1 MIKKRRVRLL
11 VFLTVML
18 LSMTVFSSIALA
30 DGSERTEPVEITPQP
45 TVAPTPVPTPA
56 THGSAFTNAGN
67 MALVDNL
74 FAENTNKQFI
84 TVESKNGQLFYIV
97 IDYDA
102 VQNEETDS
110 YAVHFLNMVDEA
122 DLMALLEELDIDV
135 PDKTPEPTPTP
146 KPTVEVVPE
155 PEEPGG
161 MSSGILLIVFALLVG
176 GVILYYFK
184 VIKKKPKQKV
194 PSYTD
199 EYAMDDEDDI
209 WEKEV

>member
-11 VFLTVML
+11 TFLTVML
-18 LSMTVFSSIALA
+18 LSMTVFSSVALA
-30 DGSERTEPVEITPQP
+30 DGSEKKEPVETPQP
-45 TVAPTPVPTPA
+45 TVAPTPMPTPVSQ
-56 THGSAFTNAGN
+56 GSAFTNEGN
-67 MALVDNL
+67 MSLVDNL
-74 FAENTNKQFI
+74 FAKNTNKQFI

-102 VQNEETDS
+102 VMNEETES
-110 YAVHFLNMVDEA
+110 YEVHLLNMVDEA
-122 DLMALLEELDIDV
+122 DLMVLLEELDIEI
-135 PDKTPEPTPTP
+135 PDKTPEPTP

-161 MSSGILLIVFALLVG
+161 MNSGILLIVFVLLVG
-176 GVILYYFK
+176 GVVLYYFK

-199 EYAMDDEDDI
+199 EYDMDDDDI

>member
-1 MIKKRRVRLL
+1 MIKRKRIALL
-11 VFLTVML
+11 FITVML
-18 LSMTVFSSIALA
+18 LSMTVFSSVALA
-30 DGSERTEPVEITPQP
+30 DGSERTEPVETPQP
-45 TVAPTPVPTPA
+45 TAAPTPVPTPA
-56 THGSAFTNAGN
+56 TQGNAFTNEGN

-102 VQNEETDS
+102 VQNEGTDS

-122 DLMALLEELDIDV
+122 DLMALLEELDIDIPV
-135 PDKTPEPTPTP
+135 KTPGPTPTP

-155 PEEPGG
+155 PEEPDG
-161 MSSGILLIVFALLVG
+161 MSGGVLLLIFALLVG

-194 PSYTD
+194 PFYTD
-199 EYAMDDEDDI
+199 EYDMDDDDI

>member
-1 MIKKRRVRLL
+1 MIKKRRVKLL
-11 VFLTVML
+11 AFLTVML
-18 LSMTVFSSIALA
+18 LSMTVFSSAALA
-30 DGSERTEPVEITPQP
+30 DGSERTEPVETPQP

-56 THGSAFTNAGN
+56 TQGSAFTNEGN
-67 MALVDNL
+67 MSLVDNL
-74 FAENTNKQFI
+74 FAKNTNKQFI

-102 VQNEETDS
+102 VQNEETES
-110 YAVHFLNMVDEA
+110 YEVHFLNMVDEA

-161 MSSGILLIVFALLVG
+161 MNSGILLIVFALLVG
-176 GVILYYFK
+176 GVVLYYFK
-184 VIKKKPKQKV
+184 VIKKKPKQQV

-199 EYAMDDEDDI
+199 EYDMDDDDI

>member
-1 MIKKRRVRLL
+1 MIKKRRVQLL
-11 VFLTVML
+11 AFLAVML
-18 LSMTVFSSIALA
+18 LSMTVFSSVALA
-30 DGSERTEPVEITPQP
+30 DGSERTEPVETPQP
-45 TVAPTPVPTPA
+45 TVAPTPMPTPA
-56 THGSAFTNAGN
+56 TQGSAFTNEGN

-102 VQNEETDS
+102 VQNGETES
-110 YAVHFLNMVDEA
+110 YEVHFLNMVDEA
-122 DLMALLEELDIDV
+122 DLMALLEDLDIEI

-161 MSSGILLIVFALLVG
+161 MNSGILLIVFALLVG
-176 GVILYYFK
+176 GVVLYYFK
-184 VIKKKPKQKV
+184 VIKKKTKQKV

-199 EYAMDDEDDI
+199 EYDMDDDDI

>member
-1 MIKKRRVRLL
+1 MIKKHRVRLL
-11 VFLTVML
+11 AFLTVML
-18 LSMTVFSSIALA
+18 LSMTVFSSVALA
-30 DGSERTEPVEITPQP
+30 DGSERTEPAETPQP

-56 THGSAFTNAGN
+56 TQGSAFTNEGN

-74 FAENTNKQFI
+74 FSKNTNKQFI

-102 VQNEETDS
+102 VMNEETES
-110 YAVHFLNMVDEA
+110 YEVHLLNMVDEA
-122 DLMALLEELDIDV
+122 DLMVLLEELDIEI

-155 PEEPGG
+155 PEEPGV
-161 MSSGILLIVFALLVG
+161 MNSGILLIVFVLLVG
-176 GVILYYFK
+176 GVVLYYFK

-194 PSYTD
+194 LSYTD
-199 EYAMDDEDDI
+199 EYDMDDDDI

>member
-1 MIKKRRVRLL
+1 MIKKHRVRLL
-11 VFLTVML
+11 AFLTVML
-18 LSMTVFSSIALA
+18 LSMTVFSSVALA
-30 DGSERTEPVEITPQP
+30 DGSEKKEPVETPQP
-45 TVAPTPVPTPA
+45 TVAPTPVPTPVSQ
-56 THGSAFTNAGN
+56 GSAFTNEGN
-67 MALVDNL
+67 MSLVDNL
-74 FAENTNKQFI
+74 FAKNTNKQFI

-102 VQNEETDS
+102 VQNEETES
-110 YAVHFLNMVDEA
+110 YEVHFLNMVDEA
-122 DLMALLEELDIDV
+122 DLMALLEELDIEI
-135 PDKTPEPTPTP
+135 PDKPPEPTPTP

-161 MSSGILLIVFALLVG
+161 MNSSILLIVFALLVG
-176 GVILYYFK
+176 GVVLYYFK

-199 EYAMDDEDDI
+199 EYDMDDDDI

>member
-1 MIKKRRVRLL
+1 MIKRKRIALL
-11 VFLTVML
+11 FITVML
-18 LSMTVFSSIALA
+18 LSMTVFSSVALA
-30 DGSERTEPVEITPQP
+30 DGSERTEPVETPQP
-45 TVAPTPVPTPA
+45 TAEPTPMPTPA
-56 THGSAFTNAGN
+56 TQGSAFTNEGN
-67 MALVDNL
+67 MVLVDNL

-102 VQNEETDS
+102 AQNEETGS

-122 DLMALLEELDIDV
+122 DLIALLEELDIDIPV
-135 PDKTPEPTPTP
+135 KTPGPTPTP

-155 PEEPGG
+155 PEEPDG
-161 MSSGILLIVFALLVG
+161 MSGGVLLLIFALLVG
-176 GVILYYFK
+176 GVVLYYFK

-194 PSYTD
+194 PFYTD
-199 EYAMDDEDDI
+199 EYDMDDDDI

>member
-1 MIKKRRVRLL
+1 MIKRKRIALL
-11 VFLTVML
+11 FITVML
-18 LSMTVFSSIALA
+18 LSMTVFSSVALA
-30 DGSERTEPVEITPQP
+30 DGSERTEPAETPQP
-45 TVAPTPVPTPA
+45 IIAPTPVPTPA
-56 THGSAFTNAGN
+56 TQGSAFTNEGN

-74 FAENTNKQFI
+74 FSKNTNKQFI

-146 KPTVEVVPE
+146 KPTVEVITE
-155 PEEPGG
+155 PEEPDG
-161 MSSGILLIVFALLVG
+161 MNGGILLIVFALLVG
-176 GVILYYFK
+176 GVIFYYFK

-199 EYAMDDEDDI
+199 EYDMDDDDI

>member
-11 VFLTVML
+11 AFLTVML

-30 DGSERTEPVEITPQP
+30 DGSERTEPMETPQ
-45 TVAPTPVPTPA
+45 TTAAPTPVPTPA
-56 THGSAFTNAGN
+56 TQGSAFNNEGN

-84 TVESKNGQLFYIV
+84 TVESKSGQLFYIV

-155 PEEPGG
+155 HEEPGDMNG
-161 MSSGILLIVFALLVG
+161 GILLIVFALLVG
-176 GVILYYFK
+176 GVVLYYFK

-199 EYAMDDEDDI
+199 EYDMDDDDI

>member
-11 VFLTVML
+11 AFLTVML
-18 LSMTVFSSIALA
+18 LSMTVFSSVALA
-30 DGSERTEPVEITPQP
+30 DGSERTEPVETPQP
-45 TVAPTPVPTPA
+45 TVTPTPVPTPA
-56 THGSAFTNAGN
+56 TQGSAFTNEGN
-67 MALVDNL
+67 MSLVDNL
-74 FAENTNKQFI
+74 FAKNTNKQFI

-102 VQNEETDS
+102 VQNEETES
-110 YAVHFLNMVDEA
+110 YEVHFLNMVDEA
-122 DLMALLEELDIDV
+122 DLMALLEELDIEI

-161 MSSGILLIVFALLVG
+161 MNSGILLIVFVLLVG
-176 GVILYYFK
+176 GVVLYYLK

-199 EYAMDDEDDI
+199 EYDMDDDDI

>member
-1 MIKKRRVRLL
+1 MIKKHRVRLL
-11 VFLTVML
+11 AFLTVML
-18 LSMTVFSSIALA
+18 LSMTVFSSVALA
-30 DGSERTEPVEITPQP
+30 DGSERTEPVETPQP

-56 THGSAFTNAGN
+56 TQGSAFTNEGN
-67 MALVDNL
+67 LALVDNL

-102 VQNEETDS
+102 VQNEETES
-110 YAVHFLNMVDEA
+110 YEVHFLNMVDEA
-122 DLMALLEELDIDV
+122 DLMALLEELDIEI

-161 MSSGILLIVFALLVG
+161 MNSGILLIVFALLVG
-176 GVILYYFK
+176 GVVLYYFK

-194 PSYTD
+194 LSYTD
-199 EYAMDDEDDI
+199 EYDMDDDDI

>member
-11 VFLTVML
+11 TFLTVML
-18 LSMTVFSSIALA
+18 LSMTVFSSVALA
-30 DGSERTEPVEITPQP
+30 DGSEKKEPVETPQP
-45 TVAPTPVPTPA
+45 TVAPTPVPTPVSQ
-56 THGSAFTNAGN
+56 GSAFTNEGN
-67 MALVDNL
+67 MSLVDNL
-74 FAENTNKQFI
+74 FAKNTNKQFI

-102 VQNEETDS
+102 VMNEETES
-110 YAVHFLNMVDEA
+110 YEVHLLNMVDEA
-122 DLMALLEELDIDV
+122 DLMVLLEELDIEI

-161 MSSGILLIVFALLVG
+161 MNSGILLIVFVLLVG
-176 GVILYYFK
+176 GVVLYYFK

-199 EYAMDDEDDI
+199 EYDMDDDDI

>member
-11 VFLTVML
+11 TFLTVML
-18 LSMTVFSSIALA
+18 LSMTVFSSVALA
-30 DGSERTEPVEITPQP
+30 DGSERTEPVETPQP

-56 THGSAFTNAGN
+56 TQGSAFTNEGN

-74 FAENTNKQFI
+74 FSKNTNKQFI

-146 KPTVEVVPE
+146 KPTVEVITE
-155 PEEPGG
+155 PEEPDG
-161 MSSGILLIVFALLVG
+161 MNGGILLIVFALLVG
-176 GVILYYFK
+176 GVIFYYFK

-199 EYAMDDEDDI
+199 EYDMDDDDI

>member
-11 VFLTVML
+11 TFLTVML
-18 LSMTVFSSIALA
+18 LSMTVFSSVALA
-30 DGSERTEPVEITPQP
+30 DGSERTEPVETPQP
-45 TVAPTPVPTPA
+45 TAVPTPVSTPA
-56 THGSAFTNAGN
+56 TQGNAFTNEGN

-102 VQNEETDS
+102 VQNEETES

-122 DLMALLEELDIDV
+122 DLMALLEELDIEI

-155 PEEPGG
+155 PDESGG
-161 MSSGILLIVFALLVG
+161 MNSGILLIVFALLVG
-176 GVILYYFK
+176 GVVFYYFK

-199 EYAMDDEDDI
+199 EYDMDDDDI

>member
-1 MIKKRRVRLL
+1 MIKKHRVRLL
-11 VFLTVML
+11 AFLTVML
-18 LSMTVFSSIALA
+18 LSMTVFSSVALA
-30 DGSERTEPVEITPQP
+30 DGSERTEPVETPQP

-56 THGSAFTNAGN
+56 TQGSAFTNEGN

-74 FAENTNKQFI
+74 FTENTNKQFI

-102 VQNEETDS
+102 VQNEETES
-110 YAVHFLNMVDEA
+110 YEVHFLNMVDEA
-122 DLMALLEELDIDV
+122 DLMALLEELDIDIPV
-135 PDKTPEPTPTP
+135 KTPEPTPTP

-155 PEEPGG
+155 PEEPNG
-161 MSSGILLIVFALLVG
+161 MSGGILLIVFALLVG
-176 GVILYYFK
+176 GVVLYYFK
-184 VIKKKPKQKV
+184 VIKNKPKQKV

-199 EYAMDDEDDI
+199 EYDMDDDDI

>member
-1 MIKKRRVRLL
+1 
-11 VFLTVML
+11 
-18 LSMTVFSSIALA
+18 
-30 DGSERTEPVEITPQP
+30 
-45 TVAPTPVPTPA
+45 
-56 THGSAFTNAGN
+56 

-74 FAENTNKQFI
+74 FVKNTNKQFI

-122 DLMALLEELDIDV
+122 DLMTLLEELDIEI

-155 PEEPGG
+155 PEETNG
-161 MSSGILLIVFALLVG
+161 MNGGILLIVFALLVG
-176 GVILYYFK
+176 GVVLYYFK

-199 EYAMDDEDDI
+199 KYDMDDDDI

>member
-11 VFLTVML
+11 TFLTVML
-18 LSMTVFSSIALA
+18 LSMTVFSSVALA
-30 DGSERTEPVEITPQP
+30 DGSEKKEPVETPQP
-45 TVAPTPVPTPA
+45 TVAPTPVPTPVSQ
-56 THGSAFTNAGN
+56 GSVFTNEGN
-67 MALVDNL
+67 MSLVDNL

-102 VQNEETDS
+102 VQNEETES
-110 YAVHFLNMVDEA
+110 YEVHFLNMVDEA

-155 PEEPGG
+155 PEETNGMNGG
-161 MSSGILLIVFALLVG
+161 VLLIVFALLVG

-199 EYAMDDEDDI
+199 EYDMDDDDI
-209 WEKEV
+209 

>member
-1 MIKKRRVRLL
+1 MIKKRCVRLL
-11 VFLTVML
+11 AFLTVML
-18 LSMTVFSSIALA
+18 LSMTVFSSVALA
-30 DGSERTEPVEITPQP
+30 DGSERTEPVETPQP

-56 THGSAFTNAGN
+56 TQGSAFTNEGN
-67 MALVDNL
+67 MSLVDNL

-122 DLMALLEELDIDV
+122 DLMALLEELDIGV

-161 MSSGILLIVFALLVG
+161 MNSGILLIVFALLVG

-184 VIKKKPKQKV
+184 VIKKKSKQKV

-199 EYAMDDEDDI
+199 EYNMDDDDI
-209 WEKEV
+209 WEKEL

>member
-1 MIKKRRVRLL
+1 MIKRKRISLL
-11 VFLTVML
+11 FMTVML
-18 LSMTVFSSIALA
+18 LSMTVFSSVALA
-30 DGSERTEPVEITPQP
+30 DGSERTEPVETPQP
-45 TVAPTPVPTPA
+45 TVAPTPVPTPVSQ
-56 THGSAFTNAGN
+56 GSAFTNEGN
-67 MALVDNL
+67 MSLVDNL

-102 VQNEETDS
+102 VQNAETES
-110 YAVHFLNMVDEA
+110 YEVHFLNMVDEA
-122 DLMALLEELDIDV
+122 DLMALLEELDIDI

-146 KPTVEVVPE
+146 KPTVEVITE
-155 PEEPGG
+155 PEEPDG
-161 MSSGILLIVFALLVG
+161 MNGGILLIVFALLVG
-176 GVILYYFK
+176 GVVLYYFK

-199 EYAMDDEDDI
+199 EYDMDDDDI

>member
-18 LSMTVFSSIALA
+18 LSMTVFSSAALA
-30 DGSERTEPVEITPQP
+30 DGSERTEPVETPQP
-45 TVAPTPVPTPA
+45 TVVPTPVPTPA
-56 THGSAFTNAGN
+56 TQSNAFTNEGN
-67 MALVDNL
+67 MSLVDNL
-74 FAENTNKQFI
+74 FAKNTNKQFI

-122 DLMALLEELDIDV
+122 DLMALLEEMDIDI
-135 PDKTPEPTPTP
+135 PAKTPEPTPAPTS
-146 KPTVEVVPE
+146 TVEVVPE

-161 MSSGILLIVFALLVG
+161 MNSGILLIIFALLVG

-199 EYAMDDEDDI
+199 EYEMDDDDI

>member
-11 VFLTVML
+11 TFLTVML
-18 LSMTVFSSIALA
+18 LSMTVFSSVALA
-30 DGSERTEPVEITPQP
+30 DGSEKKEPVETPQP
-45 TVAPTPVPTPA
+45 TVAPTPVPTPVSQ
-56 THGSAFTNAGN
+56 GSAFTNEGN
-67 MALVDNL
+67 MSLVDNL
-74 FAENTNKQFI
+74 FAKNTNKQFI

-102 VQNEETDS
+102 VMNEETES
-110 YAVHFLNMVDEA
+110 YEVHLLNMVDEA
-122 DLMALLEELDIDV
+122 DLMVLLEELDIEI
-135 PDKTPEPTPTP
+135 PDKTPEPTP

-161 MSSGILLIVFALLVG
+161 MNSGILLIVFVLLVG
-176 GVILYYFK
+176 GVVLYYFK

-199 EYAMDDEDDI
+199 EYDMDDDDI

>member
-1 MIKKRRVRLL
+1 MIKKHRVRLL
-11 VFLTVML
+11 AFLTVML
-18 LSMTVFSSIALA
+18 LSMTVFSSAALA
-30 DGSERTEPVEITPQP
+30 DGSERTEPVETPQP
-45 TVAPTPVPTPA
+45 TVVPTPVPTPA
-56 THGSAFTNAGN
+56 TQGSAFTNEGN
-67 MALVDNL
+67 MFLVDNL
-74 FAENTNKQFI
+74 FAKNTNKQFI

-122 DLMALLEELDIDV
+122 DLMALLEELDIEI

-161 MSSGILLIVFALLVG
+161 MNSGILLIVFVLLVG
-176 GVILYYFK
+176 GVVLYYFK

-199 EYAMDDEDDI
+199 EYDMDDDDI

>member
-1 MIKKRRVRLL
+1 MIKRKRIALL
-11 VFLTVML
+11 FITVML
-18 LSMTVFSSIALA
+18 LSMTVFSSVALA
-30 DGSERTEPVEITPQP
+30 DGSERTEPVETPQ
-45 TVAPTPVPTPA
+45 TTAVPTPVPTPVA
-56 THGSAFTNAGN
+56 QGSAFANEGN

-74 FAENTNKQFI
+74 FSENTNKQFI

-102 VQNEETDS
+102 VQNEETES
-110 YAVHFLNMVDEA
+110 YEVHFLNMVDEA
-122 DLMALLEELDIDV
+122 DLMALLEEMDIDIPV
-135 PDKTPEPTPTP
+135 KTPEPTPAPT
-146 KPTVEVVPE
+146 PTVEVVPKPDE
-155 PEEPGG
+155 PDGMNGG
-161 MSSGILLIVFALLVG
+161 VLFIVFALLVG

-199 EYAMDDEDDI
+199 EYDMDDDDI

>member
-11 VFLTVML
+11 AFLTVML
-18 LSMTVFSSIALA
+18 LSMTVFSSVALA
-30 DGSERTEPVEITPQP
+30 DGSERTEPVETPQP
-45 TVAPTPVPTPA
+45 TVTPTPVPTPA
-56 THGSAFTNAGN
+56 TQGNAFTNEGN

-74 FAENTNKQFI
+74 FAKNTNKQFI

-122 DLMALLEELDIDV
+122 DLMALLEELDIEI

-155 PEEPGG
+155 PDEPDG
-161 MSSGILLIVFALLVG
+161 MNGSVLLIVFALLVA
-176 GVILYYFK
+176 GVVLYYFN

-199 EYAMDDEDDI
+199 EYDMDDDDI

>member
-1 MIKKRRVRLL
+1 MIKRKRIALL
-11 VFLTVML
+11 FITVML
-18 LSMTVFSSIALA
+18 LSMTVFSSVALA
-30 DGSERTEPVEITPQP
+30 DGSERTEPVETSQP
-45 TVAPTPVPTPA
+45 TAEPTPMPTPA
-56 THGSAFTNAGN
+56 TQGNVFTNEGN
-67 MALVDNL
+67 MVLVDNL

-122 DLMALLEELDIDV
+122 DLMALLEELDIEIH
-135 PDKTPEPTPTP
+135 DKPPEPTPVPT
-146 KPTVEVVPE
+146 PTVEVVPE
-155 PEEPGG
+155 PEESDG
-161 MSSGILLIVFALLVG
+161 MSSGVLLIVFALLVG
-176 GVILYYFK
+176 GVVLYYFK

-199 EYAMDDEDDI
+199 EYDMDDDYI
-209 WEKEV
+209 WIT

>member
-11 VFLTVML
+11 TFLTVML
-18 LSMTVFSSIALA
+18 LSMTVFSSVALA
-30 DGSERTEPVEITPQP
+30 DGSERTEPVETPQP

-56 THGSAFTNAGN
+56 TQGNAFNNEGN

-74 FAENTNKQFI
+74 FAKNTNKQFI

-102 VQNEETDS
+102 VQNEETES
-110 YAVHFLNMVDEA
+110 YEVHFLNMVDET
-122 DLMALLEELDIDV
+122 DLTNLLEELDIEI

-155 PEEPGG
+155 PEEPGDMNG
-161 MSSGILLIVFALLVG
+161 GILLIVFVLLVG
-176 GVILYYFK
+176 GVVFYYFK

-199 EYAMDDEDDI
+199 EYDMDDDDI

>member
-1 MIKKRRVRLL
+1 MIKKHRVRLL
-11 VFLTVML
+11 AFLTVML
-18 LSMTVFSSIALA
+18 LSMTVFSSVALA
-30 DGSERTEPVEITPQP
+30 DGSERTEPAETPQP

-56 THGSAFTNAGN
+56 TQGSAFTNEGN

-74 FAENTNKQFI
+74 FSKNTNKQFI

-146 KPTVEVVPE
+146 KPTVEVITE
-155 PEEPGG
+155 PEEPDG
-161 MSSGILLIVFALLVG
+161 MNGGILLIVFALLVG
-176 GVILYYFK
+176 GVIFYYFK

-199 EYAMDDEDDI
+199 EYDMDDDDI

>member
-11 VFLTVML
+11 AFLTVML
-18 LSMTVFSSIALA
+18 LSMTVFSSAALA
-30 DGSERTEPVEITPQP
+30 DGSERTEPVETPQP

-56 THGSAFTNAGN
+56 TQGSAFTNEGN

-74 FAENTNKQFI
+74 FVKNTNKQFI

-110 YAVHFLNMVDEA
+110 YAVHFLNMVDAA
-122 DLMALLEELDIDV
+122 DLMTLLEELDIEI

-155 PEEPGG
+155 PEETNG
-161 MSSGILLIVFALLVG
+161 MNGGILLIVFALLVG
-176 GVILYYFK
+176 GVVLYYFK

-194 PSYTD
+194 PSYAD
-199 EYAMDDEDDI
+199 EYDMDDDDI

>member
-11 VFLTVML
+11 AFLTVML
-18 LSMTVFSSIALA
+18 LSMTVFSSAALA
-30 DGSERTEPVEITPQP
+30 DGSERTEPVETPQP

-56 THGSAFTNAGN
+56 TQGSAFTNEGN

-74 FAENTNKQFI
+74 FVKNTNKQFI

-110 YAVHFLNMVDEA
+110 YAVHFLNMADEA
-122 DLMALLEELDIDV
+122 DLMTLLEELDIEI

-155 PEEPGG
+155 PEETNG
-161 MSSGILLIVFALLVG
+161 MNGGILLIVFALLVG
-176 GVILYYFK
+176 GVVLYYFK

-199 EYAMDDEDDI
+199 EYDMDDDDI

>member
-11 VFLTVML
+11 AFLTVML
-18 LSMTVFSSIALA
+18 LSMTVFSSAALA
-30 DGSERTEPVEITPQP
+30 DGSERTEPVETPQP

-56 THGSAFTNAGN
+56 TQGSAFTNEGN

-74 FAENTNKQFI
+74 FSKNTNKQFI

-146 KPTVEVVPE
+146 KPTVEVITE
-155 PEEPGG
+155 PEEPDG
-161 MSSGILLIVFALLVG
+161 MNGGILLIVFALLVG
-176 GVILYYFK
+176 GVIFYYFK

-199 EYAMDDEDDI
+199 EYDMDDDDI

>member
-11 VFLTVML
+11 TFLTVML
-18 LSMTVFSSIALA
+18 LSMTVFSSVALA
-30 DGSERTEPVEITPQP
+30 DGSERTEPVETPQP
-45 TVAPTPVPTPA
+45 TAVPTPVPTPI
-56 THGSAFTNAGN
+56 TQGSAYTNEGN

-74 FAENTNKQFI
+74 FAKNTNKQFI

-135 PDKTPEPTPTP
+135 PDTTPESTPTP

-155 PEEPGG
+155 PEEPDG
-161 MSSGILLIVFALLVG
+161 MSGGVLLIVFALLVG

-184 VIKKKPKQKV
+184 VIKKKPKHKM

-199 EYAMDDEDDI
+199 EYDMDDDDI
-209 WEKEV
+209 REKEV

>member
-1 MIKKRRVRLL
+1 MIKKRRVRMLA
-11 VFLTVML
+11 FLTVML
-18 LSMTVFSSIALA
+18 LSMTVFSSVALA
-30 DGSERTEPVEITPQP
+30 DGSERTEPVETPQP
-45 TVAPTPVPTPA
+45 TVVPTPVPTPA
-56 THGSAFTNAGN
+56 TQGSAFTNEGN

-84 TVESKNGQLFYIV
+84 TVESKSGQLFYIV

-146 KPTVEVVPE
+146 KPTVEVITE
-155 PEEPGG
+155 PEEPDG
-161 MSSGILLIVFALLVG
+161 MNGGILLIVFALLVG
-176 GVILYYFK
+176 GVIFYYFK

-199 EYAMDDEDDI
+199 EYDMDDDDI

>member
-11 VFLTVML
+11 TFLTVML
-18 LSMTVFSSIALA
+18 LSMTVFSSVALA
-30 DGSERTEPVEITPQP
+30 DGSERTEPVETPQP
-45 TVAPTPVPTPA
+45 TVAPTPIPTPA
-56 THGSAFTNAGN
+56 TQGSAFTNEGN

-102 VQNEETDS
+102 VMNEETKS
-110 YAVHFLNMVDEA
+110 YEVHFLNMVDEA

-146 KPTVEVVPE
+146 KPTVEVITE
-155 PEEPGG
+155 PEESDG
-161 MSSGILLIVFALLVG
+161 MSGGILLIVFALLVG
-176 GVILYYFK
+176 GVVLYYFK
-184 VIKKKPKQKV
+184 VIKNKPKQKV

-199 EYAMDDEDDI
+199 EYDMDDDDI